1 MAEDNT
7 KCVFVEGQECGS
19 VNCRPEKKGRPRK
32 RPPFTN
38 VGCEE
43 LELKLQVQLED
54 ATVNNRAGKVAIG
67 AVRHGN
73 RLEQLSKRTW

>member
-1 MAEDNT
+1 MR
-7 KCVFVEGQECGS
+7 VRG
-19 VNCRPEKKGRPRK
+19 RPGMQKRKLPATKKGQPLS